1 MARTISPAD
10 LQAIEDTVR
19 RNGNSLTVSQL
30 SAAMDSPPPRR
41 TLQYR
46 LKHLVQCRR
55 LAMDGAGRGARY
67 SMPVR
72 YAVSQGPAN
81 WRVSEPNVWDGPG
94 GPIPRL
100 SAVGAEIQAMVR
112 QPLMNRQPVGYNRDF
127 LDSYRPNQTFYL
139 SEAERE
145 QLREDGRSK
154 VVEELAGTYAK
165 RVLERL
171 LIDLTWNSSRLEGN
185 TYSILETRRLINLGE
200 EAEGKHWREVRMI
213 LNHKEAISFLIDNKN
228 EIGWNRYTIL
238 NLHYLLSVGLLN
250 DANAEGRLRD
260 IGVGIWGSAYEPLG
274 VPQIVEECFDQIL
287 TTAAAITD
295 PFEQAFFIL
304 AQLPYLQPFEDVN
317 KRVSRLAVNIPL
329 LKSDLS
335 PISWDHVPRK
345 IYTEAL
351 LGVYELN
358 RVELLRDLFIWAYKR
373 SASRYGSIR
382 QTLGDPDPFK
392 MKYEKSLEEVVGT
405 VVKGLMNQKQALVY
419 IREWIQQ
426 NVTPEDAELFQEHA
440 ERELLAMHIGRI
452 AGIRVKPPKFE
463 AWQKIWNE

>member
-1 MARTISPAD
+1 
-10 LQAIEDTVR
+10 
-19 RNGNSLTVSQL
+19 
-30 SAAMDSPPPRR
+30 
-41 TLQYR
+41 
-46 LKHLVQCRR
+46 
-55 LAMDGAGRGARY
+55 MDGAGRGARY
-67 SMPVR
+67 SVPVR

-100 SAVGAEIQAMVR
+100 SAVGAEIQSLVC
-112 QPLMNRQPVGYNRDF
+112 QPLMNRQPVGYNRSF

-154 VVEELAGTYAK
+154 VVEELAGTYAR
-165 RVLERL
+165 RVLEKL

-238 NLHYLLSVGLLN
+238 NLHYLLSVSLLN

-260 IGVGIWGSAYEPLG
+260 IGVGIWGSAYEPPG
-274 VPQIVEECFDQIL
+274 MPQIVEECFDQIL
-287 TTAAAITD
+287 ATAAAITD

-304 AQLPYLQPFEDVN
+304 VQLPYLQPFEDVN

-452 AGIRVKPPKFE
+452 AGIRVKPPQFE

>member
-1 MARTISPAD
+1 MMR
-10 LQAIEDTVR
+10 
-19 RNGNSLTVSQL
+19 
-30 SAAMDSPPPRR
+30 PP
-41 TLQYR
+41 
-46 LKHLVQCRR
+46 V
-55 LAMDGAGRGARY
+55 
-67 SMPVR
+67 V
-72 YAVSQGPAN
+72 
-81 WRVSEPNVWDGPG
+81 
-94 GPIPRL
+94 
-100 SAVGAEIQAMVR
+100 
-112 QPLMNRQPVGYNRDF
+112 YNRDF

-139 SEAERE
+139 SREERE

-154 VVEELAGTYAK
+154 IVGEFAGTHAK
-165 RVLERL
+165 KVLERL
-171 LIDLTWNSSRLEGN
+171 LIDLSWNSSRLEGN
-185 TYSILETRRLINLGE
+185 TYSFLETRRLIRLGE
-200 EAEGKHWREVRMI
+200 EAEGRQWHEVRMI
-213 LNHKEAISFLIDNKN
+213 LNHKVAIKFLIDNKN
-228 EIGWNRYTIL
+228 EIRWNRYTIL
-238 NLHYLLSVGLLN
+238 NLHYLLARGLLG
-250 DANAEGRLRD
+250 DPRAEGRVRG
-260 IGVGIWGSAYEPLG
+260 IGVGISGSVYEPLG

-335 PISWDHVPRK
+335 PLSWDHVPRK

-452 AGIRVKPPKFE
+452 AGIRVKPPQFE